1 MIEMENSN
9 YLDETKNYV
18 AAVEKYLMDTYGYIK
33 DTWKA
38 LIKMLA
44 KEYDL
49 YILPQ
54 EAVKS
59 NGILLQTPKGMISNP
74 AIKVSHDS
82 LVQVQKLVQE
92 LGISPKIEIK
102 LKTNTMD
109 KGAEE
114 DYLDSLTK

>member
-18 AAVEKYLMDTYGYIK
+18 AAVEKYLLDTYGYIK

-49 YILPQ
+49 YILSQ
-54 EAVKS
+54 EAVKA

-109 KGAEE
+109 KGTEE